1 MFNIKH
7 NKEDGYICWE
17 LQGSV
22 SKQDFFDSIDKLSEF
37 HNEVKEIVILQ
48 IDNGGP
54 VDFGPMTNLE
64 IAKYANQYFHLFD
77 SIKCALVT
85 DRSKNVAFFILG
97 MSSLLNSKLDAKVF
111 STKEKAL
118 EWL

>member
-1 MFNIKH
+1 MYSIEY
-7 NKEDGYICWE
+7 NKEGGYFFWE
-17 LQGSV
+17 LSGEV
-22 SKQDFFDSIDKLSEF
+22 SKQDFFDCIDQMSEF
-37 HNEVKEIVILQ
+37 HKENKEIVIFQVDKGSVL
-48 IDNGGP
+48 
-54 VDFGPMTNLE
+54 DFGPIGNLE